1 MSTKVCNT
9 CKIEKDVSE
18 FYKKDKNTLERF
30 CKKCS
35 NVIRVDRE
43 SKMRKR
49 FLDELPKDK
58 ECVNCKCVKPIEEFY
73 VSSQRRTIKSECIEC
88 FNKSIL
94 DKNPNFISK
103 SDPEYKIKKNIK
115 KRERRKNDPEYK
127 IKQNIKQRE
136 RNKRRYHS
144 DPEYKTKQNIK
155 KRERRKIRYHSDPI
169 FKFKE
174 NTRKTVNSHFK
185 KLGYSKPCR
194 TLEILGIDDE
204 GLIKYI
210 EGLFQ
215 DGMTWQN
222 RGEWHTD
229 HIVPVS
235 LGDTID
241 EIKYLNHYT
250 NLRPLWK
257 DENLKKSNLIDD
269 SNIELYNKF
278 LKEMRYGS

>member
-18 FYKKDKNTLERF
+18 FYKKDKNNLERF

-35 NVIRVDRE
+35 NVIRVERE
-43 SKMRKR
+43 SRMRKR

-115 KRERRKNDPEYK
+115 QRERKKIRYHSDPEYK
-127 IKQNIKQRE
+127 IKQNIKNRE
-136 RNKRRYHS
+136 RDKR
-144 DPEYKTKQNIK
+144 
-155 KRERRKIRYHSDPI
+155 RYHSDPI

-174 NTRKTVNSHFK
+174 ITRKTVNSHFK

-194 TLEILGIDDE
+194 TLEILGIDDK
-204 GLIKYI
+204 GLVKYI

-229 HIVPVS
+229 HIVPIS
-235 LGDTID
+235 IGDTID

-257 DENLKKSNLIDD
+257 DENLKKSNLIND

-278 LKEMRYGS
+278 LKEMRNGS